1 MMKRTRFH
9 TLLTSLLLVA
19 FLADTTNALA
29 LYVPHRIAVH
39 EISTQTDTKPASAH
53 DELFKRAPFQ
63 SCIKFIDIDSP
74 LLQPH
79 IVASFFSETI
89 HYQQVT
95 VCENASPPASL
106 ISLHKLC
113 ILLI

>member
-19 FLADTTNALA
+19 FLADATNALA
-29 LYVPHRIAVH
+29 LYVPHRIALH
-39 EISTQTDTKPASAH
+39 EIGTQTDTKPASAH
-53 DELFKRAPFQ
+53 DEIFKGTPLK

-74 LLQPH
+74 LLQLN
-79 IVASFFSETI
+79 INSSVFSDTI
-89 HYQQVT
+89 CYKQEP
-95 VCENASPPASL
+95 VCETPLPPASL